1 MSKNLKY
8 NENISYNREYN
19 VSPKRRICQEHCAK
33 EQAKIRKN
41 QYETMV

>member
-8 NENISYNREYN
+8 NENTSYNREYK
-19 VSPKRRICQEHCAK
+19 VSPKRRICQERCAK
-33 EQAKIRKN
+33 ERAKIRRN